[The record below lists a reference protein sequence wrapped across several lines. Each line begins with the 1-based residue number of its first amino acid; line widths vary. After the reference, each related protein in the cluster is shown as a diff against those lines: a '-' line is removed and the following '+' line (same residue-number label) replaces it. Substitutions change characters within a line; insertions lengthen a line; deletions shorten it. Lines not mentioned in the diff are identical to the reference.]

1 MRHWPLDRDVCAKVR
16 ESLEQDEGLDAY
28 VEDAQ
33 KATRTARIKSVDV
46 SENALSEL
54 PEASCLLALGDSL
67 RELKCSRNRLRQ
79 PPLLSL
85 ANVPLKELD
94 ASRNEITND
103 DADTPLPDA
112 CALARNLSELDLS
125 GNRLIR
131 IPRSLFGLQ
140 ALRSVNLAR
149 NELSGDLGRGWAS
162 LLALEALNLADNRL
176 GALGDVHKAPVL
188 RTLDLGNN
196 CLRSVPP
203 ELGLCDCLRSLILH
217 GNPQRAIRAETL
229 PKDTLKV
236 LARLRDRLP
245 MDVVE
250 RHMKREEDLQ
260 SIEDS
265 HESFDERYT
274 SPPPP
279 TGPPPKTGYGSTPP
293 PPDGPP
299 PVLSDYAP
307 PSAAAR
313 LSSAVDNRACRAMA
327 WSPAP
332 GQGRAMAWSP
342 QDGQTI
348 ERKKKPL
355 PREKKRKPFESVR
368 APRPVLSLPSPVL
381 GKGVLP
387 RQSPRTDEK
396 KELKPS
402 NRPREGLVGRSSKP
416 TIAPEDTITLKGLNE
431 RVSSLDARLTEDGA
445 SLSQAKVY
453 ALKKQLARAKADRI
467 RFERQ
472 LAAEPDT

>member
-1 MRHWPLDRDVCAKVR
+1 MR

-28 VEDAQ
+28 VDDTQ
-33 KATRTARIKSVDV
+33 KATRTARVKSVDV

-67 RELKCSRNRLRQ
+67 RELKCSRTRLRQ
-79 PPLLSL
+79 PPLLAL
-85 ANVPLKELD
+85 ANVPLKVLD

-103 DADTPLPDA
+103 DADTPLPEG
-112 CALARNLSELDLS
+112 ALSRNLSELDLS

-140 ALRSVNLAR
+140 AVRSVTLAR

-203 ELGLCDCLRSLILH
+203 ELGLCDCLRSLVLH

-342 QDGQTI
+342 PDGG
-348 ERKKKPL
+348 ERKKKPV
-355 PREKKRKPFESVR
+355 PRKKKPFDR

-387 RQSPRTDEK
+387 RQSPRPPE

-402 NRPREGLVGRSSKP
+402 NRPPVLQRSSKP
-416 TIAPEDTITLKGLNE
+416 SVSSEDTITLKGLNE
-431 RVSSLDARLTEDGA
+431 RVSSLDQRLTEDGA